1 MWLLT
6 ITRVLYYSLLTDHP
20 WKWGETQIPQRSVLC
35 LIHRLISLLIEMHV

>member
-20 WKWGETQIPQRSVLC
+20 WKWGETQIPQRALLC
-35 LIHRLISLLIEMHV
+35 LIRRLLSLLREMHV